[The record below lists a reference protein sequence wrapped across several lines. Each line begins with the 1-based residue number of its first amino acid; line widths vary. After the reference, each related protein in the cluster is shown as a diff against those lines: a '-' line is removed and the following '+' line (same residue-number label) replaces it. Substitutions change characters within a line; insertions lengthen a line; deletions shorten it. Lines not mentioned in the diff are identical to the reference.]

1 MFWLLIFM
9 TFILSSCRN
18 EQVYF
23 PLDGTEPSFKHIV
36 VDGIIY
42 EASEGFLDKTNI
54 ITIKDDDDISKII
67 LPTIDKAK
75 WTLEIEAKRIIDES
89 LRKVSSASDDH
100 IQIMTIDHSKLDT
113 LEIIMADSIHRGTI
127 LIIFSSR

>member
-9 TFILSSCRN
+9 TFILSSCSS

-23 PLDGTEPSFKHIV
+23 PLDSTEPSFKHIV

-67 LPTIDKAK
+67 LPTIDNAK

-89 LRKVSSASDDH
+89 LRKVSSTSDNH

-113 LEIIMADSIHRGTI
+113 LEIMMDDSVHKASI